1 MIDKYKTKSLYLK
14 RCADK
19 HKVYP
24 IRIDFTL
31 NDTED
36 HIIKVF
42 YYKITPEFMDI
53 LKEYEMERERYFE
66 ELNNK

>member
-24 IRIDFTL
+24 IR
-31 NDTED
+31 
-36 HIIKVF
+36 V
-42 YYKITPEFMDI
+42 YGSS
-53 LKEYEMERERYFE
+53 
-66 ELNNK
+66 